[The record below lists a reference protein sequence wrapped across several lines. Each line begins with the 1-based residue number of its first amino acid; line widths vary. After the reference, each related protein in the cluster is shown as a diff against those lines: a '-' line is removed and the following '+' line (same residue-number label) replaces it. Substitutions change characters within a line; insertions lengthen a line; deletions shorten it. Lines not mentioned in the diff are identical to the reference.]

1 MGQNIAII
9 AARGGS
15 KRLPRKNI
23 LEFLGRPIIH
33 YVIEAAQQ
41 SGLFDLV
48 VVSTEDDE
56 IKKCVEVTKC
66 EVHHRSPELATDA
79 VEVPDVVREVLNFY
93 HEKGRVFEYMCNLYA
108 TAPMLNADDIRNSYQ
123 LMLSEGADYCTAVT
137 KFSESPFF
145 AYDLKENGRIKRRW
159 PEIVSLPPLERPKVV
174 VDNGSLYWKKV
185 DTFIREGSVEEI
197 NCVGYFMPR
206 ERSIDIDTKDDFE
219 LVEYYAGKLKE
230 K

>member
-1 MGQNIAII
+1 MGQNVAII

-56 IKKCVEVTKC
+56 IKKCVEVLKC
-66 EVHHRSPELATDA
+66 EVHHRSPELAADD
-79 VEVPDVVREVLNFY
+79 VEVLSVLKEVLDSYN
-93 HEKGRVFEYMCNLYA
+93 EKGRVFEYMCNLYA

-123 LMLSEGADYCTAVT
+123 LMLSEGADSCTAVT
-137 KFSESPFF
+137 EFTQSPFF
-145 AYDLKENGRIKRRW
+145 AFDLKENGRIKRRW
-159 PEIVSLPPLERPKVV
+159 PDIVSLPPWERPKVV
-174 VDNGSLYWKKV
+174 VDNGSLYWARV
-185 DTFIREGSVEEI
+185 DAFVREGYI
-197 NCVGYFMPR
+197 GKNNCVGYFMQR
-206 ERSIDIDTKDDFE
+206 ERSIDIDTKEDFE
-219 LVEYYAGKLKE
+219 LAEYYASKLKE
-230 K
+230 E